1 METGDTIEMTKEER
15 GKLGGD
21 GGVGER
27 KGELERGS
35 ECGEKREA
43 EDGSGW

>member
-1 METGDTIEMTKEER
+1 MEMTKEER

-21 GGVGER
+21 GGER

-35 ECGEKREA
+35 GCGEKREA